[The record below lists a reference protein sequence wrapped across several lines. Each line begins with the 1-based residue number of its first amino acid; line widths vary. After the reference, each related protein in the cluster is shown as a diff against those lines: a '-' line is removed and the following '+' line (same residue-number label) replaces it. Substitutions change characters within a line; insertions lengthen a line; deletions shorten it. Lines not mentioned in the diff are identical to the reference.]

1 MLQDGFILS
10 ALLAHPSV
18 NIKTLPQALKVY
30 DDIRRPF
37 SQNIQRTSDAMGSMY
52 HLNTMDWEN
61 VSAEESAAGQYP
73 PELLPALSQKILET
87 HMWVSEGDY
96 VNARE
101 KALALLESASL

>member
-37 SQNIQRTSDAMGSMY
+37 SQNVQRTSDAMGSMY
-52 HLNTMDWEN
+52 HLDTMGWEN

-87 HMWVSEGDY
+87 HMWVSEGDF
-96 VNARE
+96 VKARE